1 MNEIRELKRWLR
13 IEGNSQAKLAATL
26 GYKSSLT
33 IQMWIYKNKIP
44 SRQKAVVM
52 AIIKESKDVG
62 QGNEGQ
68 D

>member
-13 IEGNSQAKLAATL
+13 IEGNTQAKLAAAL
-26 GYKSSLT
+26 GYKTSLT
-33 IQMWIYKNKIP
+33 IQNWIYKNRIP

-52 AIIKESKDVG
+52 EIIKENENARQS
-62 QGNEGQ
+62 NEGQ